1 MAQNTDRKTNKRV
14 LCAFR
19 SKQIAQEVTRRV
31 EALGY
36 DASTSN
42 SAEDLISAVAQEGPS
57 LLLLDGAL
65 GPAGDGGALAP
76 LVELRKSKVSGSD
89 LPAVLFLRDE
99 PSEPMSRR
107 IGWLGALPFWGGKLT
122 KKALRSLIDRALDA
136 SRDAFGEG
144 KILSL
149 CERLRSKDSLVAL
162 GLTESARRGEIDRAY
177 ERLRRLLDP
186 DALGR
191 ASNELRAVV
200 RTAIGDL
207 NRAYDE
213 LCDPDE
219 TDTISH
225 LPDLEAEIRAGQQ
238 EDTDRE
244 AAKVYREG
252 EKQMEAQDW
261 TAALRSFERAAELRP
276 KMGEYHACVGWA
288 MYLVYGPEA
297 ENVRAAIGHAKTG
310 MLLAPEHFHPP
321 LVLGQ
326 LYQCT
331 NRLDLALKAFKRAVH
346 LNPQSIEAVRELRIM
361 QMREKKEGDGGLFKK
376 LLRR

>member
-1 MAQNTDRKTNKRV
+1 MAESSERDTNKRI

-19 SKQIAQEVTRRV
+19 NAQITAEVTQRI

-36 DASTSN
+36 EASTSA
-42 SAEDLISAVAQEGPS
+42 SVQDLISAVAQEGPS
-57 LLLLDGAL
+57 LLLLDSAMGGSGDDGL
-65 GPAGDGGALAP
+65 GP
-76 LVELRKSKVSGSD
+76 LVELRKSKVSGCD
-89 LPAVLFLRDE
+89 VPVVLFLRDE

-107 IGWLGALPFWGGKLT
+107 IGWLGALPFWGGRVT
-122 KKALRSLIDRALDA
+122 KKTLRSLIDRALDA

-149 CERLRSKDSLVAL
+149 CERLRSKDPLVAL
-162 GLTESARRGEIDRAY
+162 GLVEGAPRGDVDRAY

-191 ASNELRAVV
+191 ASNELRQVV
-200 RTAIGDL
+200 QGAIGDL

-225 LPDLEAEIRAGQQ
+225 LPDLDAEIRAGAQ
-238 EDTDRE
+238 EDTDRQ
-244 AAKVYREG
+244 ASKVYKEA
-252 EKQMEAQDW
+252 EALMEAQDW
-261 TAALRSFERAAELRP
+261 SAALRCYQKAAELRP
-276 KMGEYHACVGWA
+276 QMGEYHACIGWA
-288 MYLVYGPEA
+288 MYLVYGAEP
-297 ENVRAAIGHAKTG
+297 ENVRAAIKHAKQG
-310 MLLAPEHFHPP
+310 MQLAPEHFHPP
-321 LVLGQ
+321 LILGR

-346 LNPQSIEAVRELRIM
+346 LNPQSIDAVRELRIM

-376 LLRR
+376 ILRR